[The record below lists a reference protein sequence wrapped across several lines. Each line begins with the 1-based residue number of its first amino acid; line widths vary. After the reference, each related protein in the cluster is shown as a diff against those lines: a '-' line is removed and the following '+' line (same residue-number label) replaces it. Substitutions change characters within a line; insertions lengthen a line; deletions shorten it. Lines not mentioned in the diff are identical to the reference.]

1 MESNNIYIVLFS
13 VVLLLILV
21 VIAVVASLKKQ
32 DAVNNSLNNNAEA
45 TNTAAAGAKEGFT
58 AGMPHGT
65 TIYAIHSL
73 IVGPLLVYVGLSQR
87 NTPTWIFQLLLIL
100 GVAVIFY
107 HLYKLVLAYKREG
120 FLRGNYYMPRSAI
133 EEPFVPF
140 SYPYMEETDKY
151 YSYHDPEHPRGDAPV
166 HGGAHEHTRGHNC
179 VMNTESCPNGRLN
192 LPEDADGLFRSLTAK
207 SAKVPA
213 MVMPTPV
220 IESPAADYGMTP
232 QVPVMGRN
240 PMNHVG
246 DAF

>member
-1 MESNNIYIVLFS
+1 MESNIYIVLFA

-21 VIAVVASLKKQ
+21 VIAVVASLKKH
-32 DAVNNSLNNNAEA
+32 DAVNNSLNNNANNA
-45 TNTAAAGAKEGFT
+45 NANANNANNTVAAAGTKEGFT
-58 AGMPHGT
+58 GGMPHGT
-65 TIYAIHSL
+65 VIYAFHSL
-73 IVGPLLVYVGLSQR
+73 AIGPLLVYTGVSQR
-87 NTPTWIFQLLLIL
+87 NTPMWVFQLLLIL
-100 GVAVIFY
+100 GIAVIFY

-120 FLRGNYYMPRSAI
+120 FLRSNYYMPRSAI
-133 EEPFVPF
+133 NEPFVPF

-151 YSYHDPEHPRGDAPV
+151 YSFHDP
-166 HGGAHEHTRGHNC
+166 EHTRGHNC
-179 VMNTESCPNGRLN
+179 VMNTESCPNGRIN

-220 IESPAADYGMTP
+220 EPATTSDYGMTP

-246 DAF
+246 AAF

>member
-1 MESNNIYIVLFS
+1 MESNNIYIVLFA

-32 DAVNNSLNNNAEA
+32 DTINKSQNNNVEA
-45 TNTAAAGAKEGFT
+45 FT
-58 AGMPHGT
+58 DGMQHRT
-65 TIYAIHSL
+65 VIYAFHSL
-73 IVGPLLVYVGLSQR
+73 VIGPLLVYVGVSQR
-87 NTPTWIFQLLLIL
+87 NTPMWVFQLLLLL
-100 GVAVIFY
+100 GIAVIFY

-120 FLRGNYYMPRSAI
+120 FLRSNYYMPRSAI
-133 EEPFVPF
+133 EPFVPF

-151 YSYHDPEHPRGDAPV
+151 FSFHDP
-166 HGGAHEHTRGHNC
+166 EHTRGHNC
-179 VMNTESCPNGRLN
+179 VMNTESCPNCKLN

-207 SAKVPA
+207 SAKVPS

-220 IESPAADYGMTP
+220 EPSGDYGMTP

-246 DAF
+246 DSF

>member
-1 MESNNIYIVLFS
+1 MESNNIYIVLFA

-21 VIAVVASLKKQ
+21 VIGVVASLKKQ
-32 DAVNNSLNNNAEA
+32 DAEA
-45 TNTAAAGAKEGFT
+45 TNSTAAVTKEGFCDI
-58 AGMPHGT
+58 PHGT
-65 TIYAIHSL
+65 VIYAWHSL
-73 IVGPLLVYVGLSQR
+73 VVGPLLVYVGLSQR
-87 NTPTWIFQLLLIL
+87 NTPTWVFQLLLIL

-140 SYPYMEETDKY
+140 TYPYMEETDKY
-151 YSYHDPEHPRGDAPV
+151 FSFHDPEHPRG
-166 HGGAHEHTRGHNC
+166 HNC
-179 VMNTESCPNGRLN
+179 VMATGSCPNGRLN

-207 SAKVPA
+207 SAKVPTS
-213 MVMPTPV
+213 VMPTPV
-220 IESPAADYGMTP
+220 EPSTNGDYGMTP

>member
-1 MESNNIYIVLFS
+1 MESNNIYIVLFA

-21 VIAVVASLKKQ
+21 VIGVVASLKKQ
-32 DAVNNSLNNNAEA
+32 DAEA
-45 TNTAAAGAKEGFT
+45 TNSTAAAVTKEGFT
-58 AGMPHGT
+58 DGIPHGT
-65 TIYAIHSL
+65 VIYAIHSL

-100 GVAVIFY
+100 GVSVIFY

-120 FLRGNYYMPRSAI
+120 FLRSNYYMPRSAI
-133 EEPFVPF
+133 NEPFVPF
-140 SYPYMEETDKY
+140 TYPYMEETDKY
-151 YSYHDPEHPRGDAPV
+151 YSYHDSEHP
-166 HGGAHEHTRGHNC
+166 RGHNC
-179 VMNTESCPNGRLN
+179 VMATGSCPNGRLN

-207 SAKVPA
+207 SAKVPS

-220 IESPAADYGMTP
+220 IETPNAENRADYGMTP

-240 PMNHVG
+240 PMNHVA

>member
-1 MESNNIYIVLFS
+1 MDANNIYIVLFA

-32 DAVNNSLNNNAEA
+32 DAINNSQNNRVEA
-45 TNTAAAGAKEGFT
+45 TNTAAAGTKEAFT
-58 AGMPHGT
+58 GDMPHGT
-65 TIYAIHSL
+65 VIYAIHSL
-73 IVGPLLVYVGLSQR
+73 IVGPLLVYVGVSQR
-87 NTPTWIFQLLLIL
+87 NTPMWVFQLLLIL
-100 GVAVIFY
+100 GIAVIFY

-120 FLRGNYYMPRSAI
+120 FLRSNYYTPRSAI
-133 EEPFVPF
+133 EPFVPF

-151 YSYHDPEHPRGDAPV
+151 FSFHDP
-166 HGGAHEHTRGHNC
+166 EHTRGHNC
-179 VMNTESCPNGRLN
+179 VMATASCPNGKLN

-207 SAKVPA
+207 SAKVPTS
-213 MVMPTPV
+213 VMPTPV
-220 IESPAADYGMTP
+220 EPSGDYGMTP

>member
-1 MESNNIYIVLFS
+1 MESYSIYIVLFA
-13 VVLLLILV
+13 VVLLLILIV
-21 VIAVVASLKKQ
+21 VAVVASLKKH
-32 DAVNNSLNNNAEA
+32 DAVNNSLNNNAA
-45 TNTAAAGAKEGFT
+45 NTASTAAAGKEPFT
-58 AGMPHGT
+58 TGMPHGT
-65 TIYAIHSL
+65 TIYAFHSL
-73 IVGPLLVYVGLSQR
+73 VVGPLLVYVGLSQR

-120 FLRGNYYMPRSAI
+120 FLRSNYYMPRSAI
-133 EEPFVPF
+133 NEPFVPF

-151 YSYHDPEHPRGDAPV
+151 FSYHDPEHS
-166 HGGAHEHTRGHNC
+166 RGHNC
-179 VMNTESCPNGRLN
+179 VMATDSCPNGRLN

-207 SAKVPA
+207 SAKVPTS
-213 MVMPTPV
+213 VMPTPV
-220 IESPAADYGMTP
+220 EPSTNGDYGMTP

>member
-1 MESNNIYIVLFS
+1 MEANNIYIVLFA

-32 DAVNNSLNNNAEA
+32 DAANNNAEA
-45 TNTAAAGAKEGFT
+45 TNTAAAGTKEAFT
-58 AGMPHGT
+58 GDMPHGT
-65 TIYAIHSL
+65 VIYAIHSL
-73 IVGPLLVYVGLSQR
+73 IVGPLLVYVGVSQR
-87 NTPTWIFQLLLIL
+87 NTPMWVFQLLLLL
-100 GVAVIFY
+100 GIAVIFY

-120 FLRGNYYMPRSAI
+120 FMRGNYYMPRSAI
-133 EEPFVPF
+133 EQFVPF

-151 YSYHDPEHPRGDAPV
+151 FSYHDP
-166 HGGAHEHTRGHNC
+166 EHTRGHNC
-179 VMNTESCPNGRLN
+179 VMATGSCPNGKLN

-207 SAKVPA
+207 SAKVPTS
-213 MVMPTPV
+213 VMSTPV
-220 IESPAADYGMTP
+220 EPSTTGDYGMTP

>member
-1 MESNNIYIVLFS
+1 MESNNIYIVLFA

-32 DAVNNSLNNNAEA
+32 DAINNSQNNSAEA
-45 TNTAAAGAKEGFT
+45 TNTAAAGTKEAFT
-58 AGMPHGT
+58 DGMPHGT
-65 TIYAIHSL
+65 VIYAFHSL
-73 IVGPLLVYVGLSQR
+73 VVGPLLVYIGVSQR
-87 NTPTWIFQLLLIL
+87 NTPMWVFQLLLLL
-100 GVAVIFY
+100 GIAVIFY

-120 FLRGNYYMPRSAI
+120 FLRSNYYMPRSAI
-133 EEPFVPF
+133 NEPFVPF

-151 YSYHDPEHPRGDAPV
+151 FSYHDPEHLR
-166 HGGAHEHTRGHNC
+166 AHEHSRGHNC
-179 VMNTESCPNGRLN
+179 VMNTESCPNGKLN
-192 LPEDADGLFRSLTAK
+192 LPEDADGLFKSLTAK

-220 IESPAADYGMTP
+220 EPATSGDYGMTP

>member
-21 VIAVVASLKKQ
+21 VIGVVASLKKQ
-32 DAVNNSLNNNAEA
+32 DAA
-45 TNTAAAGAKEGFT
+45 TNTAAAGTNEGFT

-65 TIYAIHSL
+65 VIYAIHSL

-100 GVAVIFY
+100 GVSVIFY

-120 FLRGNYYMPRSAI
+120 FLRSNYYMPRSAI
-133 EEPFVPF
+133 NEPFVPF

-151 YSYHDPEHPRGDAPV
+151 FSFHDP
-166 HGGAHEHTRGHNC
+166 EHTRGHNC
-179 VMNTESCPNGRLN
+179 VMATDSCPNGRLN

-213 MVMPTPV
+213 SVMPTPV
-220 IESPAADYGMTP
+220 IENQVTADYGMTP

-240 PMNHVG
+240 PMDHVG

>member
-32 DAVNNSLNNNAEA
+32 DAINNSQNNS
-45 TNTAAAGAKEGFT
+45 TEGFT
-58 AGMPHGT
+58 DGMPHGT
-65 TIYAIHSL
+65 VIYAIHSL
-73 IVGPLLVYVGLSQR
+73 IVGPLLVYIGVSQR
-87 NTPTWIFQLLLIL
+87 NTPMWVFQLLLLL
-100 GVAVIFY
+100 GIAVIFY

-120 FLRGNYYMPRSAI
+120 FLRSNYYMPRSAI
-133 EEPFVPF
+133 EPFVPF

-151 YSYHDPEHPRGDAPV
+151 FSFHDPEHPRGDAPV

-179 VMNTESCPNGRLN
+179 VMDTGSCPNGKLN

-207 SAKVPA
+207 SAKVPTS
-213 MVMPTPV
+213 VMPTPV
-220 IESPAADYGMTP
+220 EPSTSGDYGMTP

>member
-1 MESNNIYIVLFS
+1 MESNNIYIVLFA

-32 DAVNNSLNNNAEA
+32 DAINNAHNNNAEA
-45 TNTAAAGAKEGFT
+45 TNTAVAGTKEGFCD
-58 AGMPHGT
+58 MPHGT
-65 TIYAIHSL
+65 VIYAIHSL
-73 IVGPLLVYVGLSQR
+73 IVGPLLVYVGVSQR
-87 NTPTWIFQLLLIL
+87 NTPMWVFQLLLLL
-100 GVAVIFY
+100 GIAVIFY
-107 HLYKLVLAYKREG
+107 HLYKLVLSYKREG
-120 FLRGNYYMPRSAI
+120 FLRSNYYMPRSAI

-151 YSYHDPEHPRGDAPV
+151 FSYHDP
-166 HGGAHEHTRGHNC
+166 EHTRGHNC
-179 VMNTESCPNGRLN
+179 VMATGSCPNGKLN

-207 SAKVPA
+207 SAKVPTS
-213 MVMPTPV
+213 VMPTPV
-220 IESPAADYGMTP
+220 EPSTSGDYGMTP

>member
-32 DAVNNSLNNNAEA
+32 DAA
-45 TNTAAAGAKEGFT
+45 TNTAAAGTKEGFT

-65 TIYAIHSL
+65 VIYAIHSL
-73 IVGPLLVYVGLSQR
+73 IVGPLLVYVGLNQR
-87 NTPTWIFQLLLIL
+87 NTPTWIFHLLLIL
-100 GVAVIFY
+100 GVSVIFY

-120 FLRGNYYMPRSAI
+120 FLRSNYYMPRSAI
-133 EEPFVPF
+133 NEPFVPF

-151 YSYHDPEHPRGDAPV
+151 FSFHDP
-166 HGGAHEHTRGHNC
+166 EHTRGHNC
-179 VMNTESCPNGRLN
+179 VMSTSTCPNGRLN

-213 MVMPTPV
+213 SVMPTPV
-220 IESPAADYGMTP
+220 TENQVATDYGTANRADYGMTP

-240 PMNHVG
+240 PMDHVA